1 MPSQL
6 KGLKADELVPQLQ
19 PVCRIIIID
28 NRVVNAIE
36 DEHLAHVH
44 TVITNQRI
52 EGALGL
58 KGSVAEP
65 DCCVDLGTRRPR
77 LGVFQQFQQQPLL

>member
-6 KGLKADELVPQLQ
+6 EGLKADELVPQLQ
-19 PVCRIIIID
+19 PIIIID

-44 TVITNQRI
+44 MVITNQRI

-65 DCCVDLGTRRPR
+65 DC
-77 LGVFQQFQQQPLL
+77 

>member
-1 MPSQL
+1 
-6 KGLKADELVPQLQ
+6 
-19 PVCRIIIID
+19 
-28 NRVVNAIE
+28 
-36 DEHLAHVH
+36 LAQVH

-65 DCCVDLGTRRPR
+65 DC
-77 LGVFQQFQQQPLL
+77 

>member
-6 KGLKADELVPQLQ
+6 EGLKADELVPQLQ
-19 PVCRIIIID
+19 PIIIID

-36 DEHLAHVH
+36 DVHLAHVH
-44 TVITNQRI
+44 MVITNQRI

-65 DCCVDLGTRRPR
+65 DC
-77 LGVFQQFQQQPLL
+77 